1 MIDFRYHLISLVAV
15 FLALGL
21 GILLGSAVL
30 GENLTSRL
38 RRAVEDVERSND
50 RLRAANAEMGR
61 RIESD
66 HLFAQQAEPVLVDN
80 SLAGQEVVVF
90 ELARSDDELL
100 SGVREAIETAGGS
113 VASVVALSDRFALED
128 EQSVLDLARVAGTSL
143 TDPGDLRIEAGA
155 LLGSRAADAGA
166 PSRVSTGDRRL
177 ERMIEQLETLG
188 FIEVNREG
196 GDDLIPED
204 ALFVIAGGGADQPP
218 YDEAGFTASLAER
231 LAARSAG
238 VLAAEAREGSWG
250 AASAVRADDE
260 ASARVATVDQAD
272 VAQGRIAVALGLD
285 LAAEG
290 TVGHWGSGPGS
301 SGGVIPEPAP
311 GG

>member
-1 MIDFRYHLISLVAV
+1 
-15 FLALGL
+15 
-21 GILLGSAVL
+21 
-30 GENLTSRL
+30 
-38 RRAVEDVERSND
+38 
-50 RLRAANAEMGR
+50 
-61 RIESD
+61 
-66 HLFAQQAEPVLVDN
+66 
-80 SLAGQEVVVF
+80 
-90 ELARSDDELL
+90 
-100 SGVREAIETAGGS
+100 
-113 VASVVALSDRFALED
+113 
-128 EQSVLDLARVAGTSL
+128 
-143 TDPGDLRIEAGA
+143 
-155 LLGSRAADAGA
+155 
-166 PSRVSTGDRRL
+166 
-177 ERMIEQLETLG
+177 
-188 FIEVNREG
+188 
-196 GDDLIPED
+196 
-204 ALFVIAGGGADQPP
+204 
-218 YDEAGFTASLAER
+218 